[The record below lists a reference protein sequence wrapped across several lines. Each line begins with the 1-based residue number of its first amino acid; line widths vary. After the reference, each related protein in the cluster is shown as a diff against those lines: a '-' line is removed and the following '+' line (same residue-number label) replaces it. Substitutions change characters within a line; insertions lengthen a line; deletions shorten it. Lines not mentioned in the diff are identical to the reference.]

1 MKNLLIIL
9 LFGLINCGCT
19 NNSGPSVI
27 NTDKASDVTE
37 NQSGESW
44 KTAKTIS
51 EVEDNLSG
59 TWIVNPAGDLWF
71 KLVVKSDKSWDLYSA
86 APVEGQW
93 GKELTLA
100 EKDDDEDIIEVLNK
114 GYRLSEERY
123 ADVGRKYIKVEF
135 FYNVKE
141 QETETDDDWN
151 ETTEIVENE
160 YSNGIIL
167 IFGEDAFGEPSVLFG
182 WGPNYRYEVKKGDI
196 NPWN

>member
-9 LFGLINCGCT
+9 LFGIINCGCT
-19 NNSGPSVI
+19 SNSGPSVI
-27 NTDKASDVTE
+27 NTDKVSDVTE

-59 TWIVNPAGDLWF
+59 TWIVNPADDLWF

-86 APVEGQW
+86 FPVDGQW

-114 GYRLSEERY
+114 GYRISEERY

-135 FYNVKE
+135 FYKVKE

-151 ETTEIVENE
+151 ETTVIVENE
-160 YSNGIIL
+160 YSPASL

-182 WGPNYRYEVKKGDI
+182 WGPSNRYEVKKGDI